1 MINCNHYFQISIDG
15 YFRCIYCSEYQEVE
29 QLNTV
34 KEFKSKCGKYTILV
48 DDEDYQRIIDFA
60 PNGWEAKYT
69 TGSNNPY
76 AITRKT
82 IDVGDKRVRKQYYLH
97 RVVMNVLDTPDVKVD
112 HKLTNTL
119 DNRKGS
125 LRLVTQ
131 AQNMKNRTS
140 KKNSASKHL
149 GVSYCTSARGSKKYR
164 VNIQDFNIKKGNIHL
179 GYYLDE
185 ESAGYAYNVA
195 AKLVHGEYANLNQV
209 NMELVM
215 YPEDIEAFVLEKLK
229 NII

>member
-1 MINCNHYFQISIDG
+1 
-15 YFRCIYCSEYQEVE
+15 
-29 QLNTV
+29 LNTV

-48 DDEDYQRIIDFA
+48 DEEDYQRVMDFA

-82 IDVGDKRVRKQYYLH
+82 VDVGDKRVRKQYYLH
-97 RVVMNVLDTPDVKVD
+97 RVVMDVLDTPDVKVD

-149 GVSYCTSARGSKKYR
+149 GVAYCTSAKSSKKYR

-195 AKLVHGEYANLNQV
+195 AQLIHGEYANLNKV
-209 NMELVM
+209 NMDMVM
-215 YPEDIEAFVLEKLK
+215 YADDIKEFVLDKLNK
-229 NII
+229 ILNHGM